1 MLAVVLFCSCS
12 ENPDWSSGD
21 EPNDDNY
28 GLLNLSCFTLTDINA
43 KAATY
48 VYAVEVRNASDE
60 VVFTTPNIANV
71 TDGIKLIPGQYT
83 VKATSGSLTA
93 GASRTPCYTGSSD
106 VTIEKGKKN
115 NVTIT
120 TALNNVKI
128 TVYIDEAVDKFFESY
143 ELVVLNNDKGVLS
156 FTNSENVGYFL
167 NTGTLTW
174 EFKINYVDGSSK
186 TVTETI
192 EDTKIKDNYILTFK
206 LGEEQQS
213 EVDTKV
219 EVQDME
225 HKYEITISGTPPAHS
240 LKSANGWA
248 KFIEVEGVWTT
259 AAMPDGLCFEYRV
272 DGSNDW
278 TVVTPTVDDGSKKIT
293 AKISGLT
300 PLTKY
305 YVRTSSTG
313 EKSTPMECTTEDATS
328 VANLGFDTWSS
339 TKPFLNNTIYFPNSD
354 KKNSFWAT
362 GNEGTAMTL
371 AANKSTT
378 TPVDDKVNG
387 AKAAKMESVYID
399 GVVKTFA
406 AGNIFTGY
414 FKTVISNPIESA
426 KMGRPYSARPTGL
439 KGSYKYKSTTISH
452 NFAPNPDEYAQ
463 YIGTP
468 DFCHIYVKLENWGDP
483 NIQPDNRPSDD
494 KITVVGYGEFKTDQ
508 TNMDSG
514 YEQFQFDINYTN
526 KTLRPTHITIAATSS
541 IYGGFFV
548 GGEGS
553 TLFVD
558 EFELLW
564 D

>member
-1 MLAVVLFCSCS
+1 MLAVVLFWSCS

-28 GLLNLSCFTLTDINA
+28 GLLNLSCFTLTDINT

-60 VVFTTPNIANV
+60 VVFTTTDIANV

-83 VKATSGSLTA
+83 VKATSGSLTV
-93 GASRTPCYTGSSD
+93 GASRTPCYTGSSN

-120 TALNNVKI
+120 TALNNVKV
-128 TVYIDEAVDKFFESY
+128 TVYIDETMDEFFESY
-143 ELVVLNNDKGVLS
+143 ELVVLNNDNGVLS

-248 KFIEVEGVWTT
+248 KFIEVEGAWTT

-313 EKSTPMECTTEDATS
+313 EKSTPMECTTETILALENSTM
-328 VANLGFDTWSS
+328 DTWTQSG
-339 TKPFLNNTIYFPNSD
+339 KNWYANNVAED
-354 KKNSFWAT
+354 SFWGT
-362 GNEGTAMTL
+362 GNEGASIPL
-371 AANKSTT
+371 AAKKSTT
-378 TPVDDKVNG
+378 TPTEDSHSG
-387 AKAAKMESVYID
+387 KAARLESLEAGIV
-399 GVVKTFA
+399 GMA
-406 AGNIFTGY
+406 AGNLFTGS
-414 FKTVISNPIESA
+414 FQTNIVIPLDSPSFSQPYT
-426 KMGRPYSARPTGL
+426 GRPTSL
-439 KGSYKYKSTTISH
+439 SFWYKYSPVGLNSKKTPTNIKGQTDKCIAYIILGTWSGQIKSSAIKGR
-452 NFAPNPDEYAQ
+452 D
-463 YIGTP
+463 
-468 DFCHIYVKLENWGDP
+468 
-483 NIQPDNRPSDD
+483 
-494 KITVVGYGEFKTDQ
+494 TVGAIAYGEFSTDATVQTYTKQTINIEYLDKT
-508 TNMDSG
+508 T
-514 YEQFQFDINYTN
+514 
-526 KTLRPTHITIAATSS
+526 RPTRIIIVVSS
-541 IYGGFFV
+541 SLRGEEYIGGL
-548 GGEGS
+548 GS
-553 TLFVD
+553 TMFID
-558 EFELLW
+558 EFELGW

>member
-1 MLAVVLFCSCS
+1 MLAVVLFWSCS

-83 VKATSGSLTA
+83 VKATSGSLTV

-120 TALNNVKI
+120 TALNNVKV
-128 TVYIDEAVDKFFESY
+128 TVYIDETMDEFFESY
-143 ELVVLNNDKGVLS
+143 ELVVLNNDNGVLS

-313 EKSTPMECTTEDATS
+313 EKSTPMECTTETILALENSTM
-328 VANLGFDTWSS
+328 DTWTQSG
-339 TKPFLNNTIYFPNSD
+339 KNWYANNVADET
-354 KKNSFWAT
+354 FWGS
-362 GNEGTAMTL
+362 GNEGVTSIFAGGKPSNTAPT
-371 AANKSTT
+371 
-378 TPVDDKVNG
+378 DDAVSG
-387 AKAAKMESVYID
+387 KAARLESIKVS
-399 GVVKTFA
+399 VVGMA
-406 AGNIFTGY
+406 AGNLFTGKFDMNMGKPLDSPSFSQPY
-414 FKTVISNPIESA
+414 T
-426 KMGRPYSARPTGL
+426 GRPTSL
-439 KGSYKYKSTTISH
+439 SFWYKYSPVGLNSSKTPNDIKGQTDKCIAYIILGTWSGQIKSSAIKGRNTEG
-452 NFAPNPDEYAQ
+452 AVA
-463 YIGTP
+463 
-468 DFCHIYVKLENWGDP
+468 
-483 NIQPDNRPSDD
+483 
-494 KITVVGYGEFKTDQ
+494 YGEFSTDATVSEYTKQTINIEYLDKT
-508 TNMDSG
+508 T
-514 YEQFQFDINYTN
+514 
-526 KTLRPTHITIAATSS
+526 RPTRIIIVVSS
-541 IYGGFFV
+541 SLRGEEYIGGL
-548 GGEGS
+548 GS
-553 TLFVD
+553 TMFID
-558 EFELLW
+558 EFELGW